1 MHILAR
7 LRFLAAGKVDSDVLE
22 DALVLVVLISIVS
35 VGTAVLSQSVELAR
49 KYTIQLVFAAVAI
62 ALCLVERGYGSSTE
76 NANPAVVTE
85 LTATPRGAPSYT
97 PFR

>member
-1 MHILAR
+1 VHILAR
-7 LRFLAAGKVDSDVLE
+7 LRFLAAGKADSDVLE

-35 VGTAVLSQSVELAR
+35 VGTAVLSQSVELVR
-49 KYTIQLVFAAVAI
+49 KDTIQLVFAAVAI